1 MTLPLEKKL
10 PSLETRFPLTPYE
23 NRGAST
29 PLRYVLFD
37 MLFNSEP
44 EMINLS

>member
-1 MTLPLEKKL
+1 MTLPLEKIAIFGNTFS
-10 PSLETRFPLTPYE
+10 PHPLE